1 MYIHLGNEISIS
13 DRGIIGIFDIE
24 NTSLGNDTRQY
35 LKRANDDGNV
45 IKKAKGVFK
54 KPVKKWYWG
63 FGLKNCEFKPYG
75 FGRINPILYINHW
88 SMGWKPKYDYVC
100 FEIIK
105 FAFYIVIICILY

>member
-45 IKKAKGVFK
+45 INVSFEMPKSFIVCSEKKSGETVYVSQISPALLRRA
-54 KPVKKWYWG
+54 VKS
-63 FGLKNCEFKPYG
+63 
-75 FGRINPILYINHW
+75 I
-88 SMGWKPKYDYVC
+88 
-100 FEIIK
+100 
-105 FAFYIVIICILY
+105 